1 MKAQDSFKLLAVDG
15 DDGSLEDIQACL
27 AEGELIVATASSGAE
42 AMRILEFSKVDLVI
56 LDIQI
61 PDIDGLSFLQYIQEQ
76 FKDIEV
82 IMTARSPSVRD
93 AVQAIKGGAENLLA
107 KPLQP
112 HELLAA
118 VNRLAGKLTQR
129 RALLPQSPPPETYG
143 LIGISD
149 GIRNVIERIERAA
162 TINANVLIHGESG
175 TGKELVA
182 RAIHYRSDRAAARF
196 VPVNCTAI
204 PDTLI
209 ESELFGHVKGAFTGA
224 KDSRAGFFQIADG
237 GTIFLDEIGDAS
249 LNLQGKLL
257 RVLQNKEIHIVGS
270 SHVRKVDTRI
280 IAATHKDLPAM
291 VQKGLFR
298 EDLYYRLDVV
308 DIYVPPLRERPDDIL
323 PLVNHFL
330 HRFAREMERTTPV
343 FSDRALENL
352 QRYAWPGNV
361 RELENLSQR
370 LLVNTDGDTIDT
382 SDLPETMRRIT
393 LTSTEG
399 LQSLATVE
407 AAHILRV
414 LAAVDGNKT
423 HAAKILGIDR
433 KTLREKLKRLTSAG

>member
-1 MKAQDSFKLLAVDG
+1 MSEQNAFKLLAVDSDTDALG
-15 DDGSLEDIQACL
+15 GIQACL
-27 AEGELIVATASSGAE
+27 EVGELRITTASSGAE
-42 AMRILEFSKVDLVI
+42 AIRILEFSKVDLVI

-61 PDIDGLSFLQYIQEQ
+61 RDIDGLSFLQYIREQ

-82 IMTARSPSVRD
+82 IMTASSPSVPD
-93 AVQAIKGGAENLLA
+93 AVRAIKGGAENFLT

-112 HELLAA
+112 NELLAA
-118 VNRLAGKLTQR
+118 VERLVGKLIQR

-162 TINANVLIHGESG
+162 AINANVLIHGESG

-182 RAIHYRSDRAAARF
+182 RAIHYRGDRAAARF

-224 KDSRAGFFQIADG
+224 KESRAGFFQIADG

-280 IAATHKDLPAM
+280 IAATHKNLLSM
-291 VQKGLFR
+291 VDQNHFR

-308 DIYVPPLRERPDDIL
+308 DIYVSPLRERPEDIL

-330 HRFAREMERTTPV
+330 DKYAKEMGLNPPSL
-343 FSDRALENL
+343 SDRAIENL
-352 QRYAWPGNV
+352 SNYNWPGNV
-361 RELENLSQR
+361 RELENLTQR
-370 LLVNTDGDTIDT
+370 LLVNVDNDTLDV
-382 SDLPETMRRIT
+382 SDLPGTMHRGIRPGVDAPKT
-393 LTSTEG
+393 
-399 LQSLATVE
+399 
-407 AAHILRV
+407 
-414 LAAVDGNKT
+414 LAAVEAEHILKILKSTDGNKT
-423 HAAKILGIDR
+423 RAASILGIDR
-433 KTLREKLKRLTSAG
+433 KTLREKLKRIISTQ

>member
-1 MKAQDSFKLLAVDG
+1 MAVDSDTG
-15 DDGSLEDIQACL
+15 ALDDIRACL
-27 AEGELIVATASSGAE
+27 AESELVVTTVPSGAE
-42 AMRILEFSKVDLVI
+42 AIRVLEFGKVDLVI

-61 PDIDGLSFLQYIQEQ
+61 PDVDGLSLLQYIREH

-82 IMTARSPSVRD
+82 IMTAASPTVPD
-93 AVQAIKGGAENLLA
+93 AVLAIKRGAENLLV

-112 HELLAA
+112 DELRFA
-118 VNRLAGKLTQR
+118 VNRLVGKLNHR
-129 RALLPQSPPPETYG
+129 RELMSASSPPETYG

-162 TINANVLIHGESG
+162 AINANVLIHGESG

-182 RAIHYRSDRAAARF
+182 RAIHYGSDRAAARF

-224 KDSRAGFFQIADG
+224 KDSRAGFFQVADG

-270 SHVRKVDTRI
+270 SNVRKVDTRI
-280 IAATHKDLPAM
+280 IAATHKDLVAM
-291 VQKGLFR
+291 VDKNLFR

-308 DIYVPPLRERPDDIL
+308 DIYVPPLRERPADIL
-323 PLVNHFL
+323 PLVRHFMNQY
-330 HRFAREMERTTPV
+330 AQEMGLEPPH
-343 FSDRALENL
+343 FSDRAMENL
-352 QRYAWPGNV
+352 KNHSWPGNV
-361 RELENLSQR
+361 RELENLVQR
-370 LLVNTDGDTIDT
+370 LLVNADSGSLDVA
-382 SDLPETMRRIT
+382 DLPKTMRQGVRPA
-393 LTSTEG
+393 TEG
-399 LQSLATVE
+399 FQTLATLE
-407 AAHILRV
+407 AEHILRV
-414 LAAVDGNKT
+414 LESVGGNKT
-423 HAAKILGIDR
+423 QAAAILGIDR
-433 KTLREKLKRLTSAG
+433 KTLREKLKRIVETHQPG